1 MRAVRSNSSEE
12 ILKKFLNTVALI
24 DERKSSHLWLEYH
37 LEEGDQVLQV
47 TELSP
52 EAVVRGRLNSIF
64 FNTLMTNLS
73 PTR

>member
-1 MRAVRSNSSEE
+1 MRAVRSNSSE
-12 ILKKFLNTVALI
+12 KKKNTVTLI
-24 DERKSSHLWLEYH
+24 NKRKLGHLWLEYH

-52 EAVVRGRLNSIF
+52 EAVDKGRLNSIF
-64 FNTLMTNLS
+64 FKTLMTNLS